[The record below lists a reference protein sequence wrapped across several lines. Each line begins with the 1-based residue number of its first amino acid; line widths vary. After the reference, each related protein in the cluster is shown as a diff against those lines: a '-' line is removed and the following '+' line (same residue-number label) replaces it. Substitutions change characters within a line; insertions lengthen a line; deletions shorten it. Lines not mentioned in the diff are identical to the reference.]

1 MSSILKRLS
10 SYSLFIHPQKETRA
24 LRAAQRTL
32 DNSIRHLEDYS
43 PQSLKDNDDDD
54 FDDDDDV
61 DELQGSI
68 QLARLALQ
76 HFDNVSTMYH
86 VNSI

>member
-1 MSSILKRLS
+1 MI
-10 SYSLFIHPQKETRA
+10 YPQKETMA
-24 LRAAQRTL
+24 LRVAQRTL

-54 FDDDDDV
+54 VDD

-68 QLARLALQ
+68 QLTRLALQ
-76 HFDNVSTMYH
+76 HFDNVSTM
-86 VNSI
+86 